1 MRHLGPAG
9 SAPDLPEC
17 PRALSLGEPRLETG
31 VEMKKPQGQQAAA
44 VLDMA
49 DELAAAPELDAGLDD
64 IALDQHR
71 LPHRG
76 FTDSVEPRLVV
87 VAQREVQHQVERA
100 QDAQL

>member
-1 MRHLGPAG
+1 MRHLGPTG
-9 SAPDLPEC
+9 TVPDLPEC
-17 PRALSLGEPRLETG
+17 PRALSFREPRLETG

-49 DELAAAPELDAGLDD
+49 EELAATPELDAGLDD
-64 IALDQHR
+64 IAFDQDR

-87 VAQREVQHQVERA
+87 VAQRQVQHQVEPVL
-100 QDAQL
+100 DAEL